1 MCKDNPPIK
10 KKYLPKWKRP
20 GEEPRLQ
27 QAKAPFKRLTRHNFI
42 AGSRYNPEQRAK
54 RFFGK
59 PEDVAE
65 MKKLF
70 WSQREKSLARAIK
83 RSKRTRPPQYNHQSV
98 KLNWR
103 DVVKIK
109 DLLREGNL
117 TMRKIAK
124 LYDISHTT
132 IWKIK
137 HNLLWTEIG
146 ENLI

>member
-42 AGSRYNPEQRAK
+42 AGSRYNPE
-54 RFFGK
+54 
-59 PEDVAE
+59 
-65 MKKLF
+65 
-70 WSQREKSLARAIK
+70 QREKSLARAIK

>member
-1 MCKDNPPIK
+1 
-10 KKYLPKWKRP
+10 
-20 GEEPRLQ
+20 
-27 QAKAPFKRLTRHNFI
+27 
-42 AGSRYNPEQRAK
+42 
-54 RFFGK
+54 
-59 PEDVAE
+59 